1 MSHSIKNYEVTSY
14 SIIIIPH
21 YQDIMDNSRLSR
33 ISSVITGG
41 LPSIVTSNNISQ
53 DTKLVNILN
62 LIKLQQ
68 KPLFIPSNHQPN
80 LGKSLLL
87 TLLVLSQKVKDI
99 MLSSPLSTGSPKQL
113 NLSLP
118 TLNLTLR
125 VLQEFSKIE

>member
-1 MSHSIKNYEVTSY
+1 MSCSIRNYEATSY
-14 SIIIIPH
+14 PIITIPH

-33 ISSVITGG
+33 ISSIITGG
-41 LPSIVTSNNISQ
+41 LPSIVTSNNIPQ
-53 DTKLVNILN
+53 DVELVSILN

-80 LGKSLLL
+80 LGKSLLS
-87 TLLVLSQKVKDI
+87 TSLVLSQKVKDTT
-99 MLSSPLSTGSPKQL
+99 LSSPSSTGSPKQL

-125 VLQEFSKIE
+125 VL